1 MTTSWAKASEPDQ
14 PLLPDYE
21 VTVKLAD
28 YPPLTAEQ
36 LAIWVDLGWLKPS
49 SDSEITGETL
59 AAGHGGCHYEYANCG
74 YFWILVCCPGAGVMK
89 CPCMDAASERT
100 Q

>member
-36 LAIWVDLGWLKPS
+36 LAIWIDLGWLKPAS
-49 SDSEITGETL
+49 NSETIGEPL
-59 AAGHGGCHYEYANCG
+59 AAGGGKCHLEYGNCG
-74 YFWILVCCPGAGVMK
+74 FFWIVACMPGPGRLP
-89 CPCMDAASERT
+89 CPCPDATNT
-100 Q
+100 QTQ